1 MRQATLKIKMDTC
14 DLRVLKNLCEF
25 TLERN
30 NGPNPLDKLVF
41 IWKPGNSLEVKATD
55 SYIAHRV
62 RFGKIYKP
70 EMYYSWKPPT
80 SGRQEQR
87 LDNHDDKY
95 MAVVKADQ
103 LKLVLTQILK
113 HKKSTIDSTCY
124 LTYTTNESLDYYL
137 EDGVIRP
144 VDYET
149 LHETGDY
156 KQLYMMNFNFDFS
169 DNSENYYNQFNVKP
183 HIQVQDIRVDE
194 LIDKIWAD
202 EDLSIFEEA
211 PEVLSMTA
219 HVIMKACKVYDVNKI
234 GKTDSRMNWKYMK
247 NKWYIWQ
254 NYLSGANKHILRKDN
269 VQSIETFV
277 MTGRSYDEPKI
288 GVI

>member
-124 LTYTTNESLDYYL
+124 LTYTTNESLD
-137 EDGVIRP
+137 
-144 VDYET
+144 
-149 LHETGDY
+149 
-156 KQLYMMNFNFDFS
+156 
-169 DNSENYYNQFNVKP
+169 
-183 HIQVQDIRVDE
+183 
-194 LIDKIWAD
+194 
-202 EDLSIFEEA
+202 
-211 PEVLSMTA
+211 
-219 HVIMKACKVYDVNKI
+219 
-234 GKTDSRMNWKYMK
+234 
-247 NKWYIWQ
+247 
-254 NYLSGANKHILRKDN
+254 
-269 VQSIETFV
+269 
-277 MTGRSYDEPKI
+277 
-288 GVI
+288 

>member
-25 TLERN
+25 TQGIQSEQLH
-30 NGPNPLDKLVF
+30 KLVF
-41 IWKPGNSLEVKATD
+41 IWKPGDSLEVKATD

-70 EMYYSWKPPT
+70 EMYYSWKRPT
-80 SGRQEQR
+80 DVRQELR
-87 LDNHDDKY
+87 LEQHDDKY
-95 MAVVKADQ
+95 MAVVRADQ

-124 LTYTTNESLDYYL
+124 LTYTTNESLDYSL

-149 LHETGDY
+149 LHETDGY

-183 HIQVQDIRVDE
+183 HIQVQDINVNT

-202 EDLSIFEEA
+202 EDLSIYEEV

-219 HVIMKACKVYDVNKI
+219 HVLMRACKVYDVNKI
-234 GKTDSRMNWKYMK
+234 GKTDSRMHWKYMK

-254 NYLSGANKHILRKDN
+254 NYLSGKTKHILRKDN

>member
-25 TLERN
+25 VLEKN
-30 NGPNPLDKLVF
+30 NVPNSLNKLVF
-41 IWKPGNSLEVKATD
+41 IWKPGDCLEVKATD

-70 EMYYSWKPPT
+70 DMYYSWKPPT
-80 SGRQEQR
+80 SARQEQR
-87 LDNHDDKY
+87 LENHDDKY
-95 MAVVKADQ
+95 MAVALADQ

-149 LHETGDY
+149 LHETDGY

-183 HIQVQDIRVDE
+183 HIQVQDIKVND
-194 LIDKIWAD
+194 LIDNIWKN

-219 HVIMKACKVYDVNKI
+219 HVVMKACKVYDVNKI
-234 GKTDSRMNWKYMK
+234 DKTDSRMNWKYMK

-277 MTGRSYDEPKI
+277 MTGRNDDEPKI

>member
-25 TLERN
+25 TLDKSGNDKLR
-30 NGPNPLDKLVF
+30 KLVF
-41 IWKPGNSLEVKATD
+41 IWRPGNSLEVKATD

-87 LDNHDDKY
+87 LEQHDDKY
-95 MAVVKADQ
+95 MAVVRADQ

-149 LHETGDY
+149 LHETDGY

-183 HIQVQDIRVDE
+183 QIQVQDINVNT
-194 LIDKIWAD
+194 LIDKIWED
-202 EDLSIFEEA
+202 NDLSIYEET

-219 HVIMKACKVYDVNKI
+219 HVLMRACKVYDVNKI
-234 GKTDSRMNWKYMK
+234 GKTDSLMNWKYMK
-247 NKWYIWQ
+247 GKMYVWQ

-277 MTGRSYDEPKI
+277 MCAYVPSYETKI

>member
-25 TLERN
+25 TQGIQSEQLH
-30 NGPNPLDKLVF
+30 KLVF
-41 IWKPGNSLEVKATD
+41 IWRPGDSLEVKATD

-70 EMYYSWKPPT
+70 EMYYSWKRPT
-80 SGRQEQR
+80 DVRQELR
-87 LDNHDDKY
+87 LEQHDDKY
-95 MAVVKADQ
+95 MAVVRADQ

-149 LHETGDY
+149 LHETDGY

-183 HIQVQDIRVDE
+183 HIQVQDLNVNT

-202 EDLSIFEEA
+202 EDLSIYEEV

-219 HVIMKACKVYDVNKI
+219 YVLMRACKIYDVNKI
-234 GKTDSRMNWKYMK
+234 GKTDSRMHWKYMK

-254 NYLSGANKHILRKDN
+254 NYLSGATKHILRKDN
-269 VQSIETFV
+269 VQSIETYV
-277 MTGRSYDEPKI
+277 MTGHSYDEPKI